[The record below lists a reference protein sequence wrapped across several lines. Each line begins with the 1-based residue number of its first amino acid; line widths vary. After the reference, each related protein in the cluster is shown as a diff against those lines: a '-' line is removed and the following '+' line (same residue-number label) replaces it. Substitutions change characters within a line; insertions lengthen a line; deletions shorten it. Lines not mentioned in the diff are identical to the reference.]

1 MDRWIHRAITGSM
14 DRSSMGKSDRMFAES
29 NDTNSH
35 SFVRIAQLLPC
46 KSFFYDEQP
55 VGARS
60 RLHRGRMLA
69 KVPMPNKTFRDEVAL
84 MIFVAKFRNFRRK
97 IESEQHSVVDL
108 PSRWRGGQLPRK
120 DSTSSC
126 CSEHLPQKCAVL
138 FAQSPDAAILHASNA
153 PPRREILAFKHLV
166 KDQ

>member
-1 MDRWIHRAITGSM
+1 MTRTYLSFLRELPLL
-14 DRSSMGKSDRMFAES
+14 FAES

-46 KSFFYDEQP
+46 KSFCDEQL

-120 DSTSSC
+120 GSTSSC

-153 PPRREILAFKHLV
+153 PPRREILVLEHLER
-166 KDQ
+166 DE